1 MRKNNKKIHIQSK
14 YKTIVYVDL
23 NFINEYEKLFSMK
36 ETNILTTNIHKETL
50 PKLKMIE
57 QKGHCID

>member
-1 MRKNNKKIHIQSK
+1 
-14 YKTIVYVDL
+14 
-23 NFINEYEKLFSMK
+23 MK
-36 ETNILTTNIHKETL
+36 ERNILTTNIDKETL